1 MNNDGDNVTLG
12 TMVSLKDS
20 VSFDES
26 LDCAS
31 MVSRI
36 SSEMQPEE
44 ADASKDLRVQEDCR
58 KQQLQ
63 QQQQQQQ
70 QQQK

>member
-1 MNNDGDNVTLG
+1 
-12 TMVSLKDS
+12 
-20 VSFDES
+20 
-26 LDCAS
+26 

-58 KQQLQ
+58 KQQQ
-63 QQQQQQQ
+63 QQQQQQ
-70 QQQK
+70 